1 MTSTMLRDERRGSL
15 IAWLMAAPAV
25 LMALTMCA
33 IEGWRVLQPESRL
46 FATPFVYSLADAI
59 EQNDVQRA
67 YEFVRDGHDP
77 EQLIAVQHALLA
89 GGRPA
94 LVAPLE
100 WAAAT
105 GSRETLL
112 MLLGFSARV
121 DQRIADRALCAAH
134 ASGNGQIA
142 ELLIRYGS
150 AAPTATCPPP
160 PQTAESADAAA
171 PRPASPPAPARP
183 APPSPTR

>member
-1 MTSTMLRDERRGSL
+1 MTSTTLQYERRRSV

-25 LMALTMCA
+25 LMALTMCTV
-33 IEGWRVLQPESRL
+33 EGWRVLEPDSRL

-77 EQLIAVQHALLA
+77 GQPIAVQHPVLT
-89 GGRPA
+89 GGKPA
-94 LVAPLE
+94 LVPPLV

-105 GSRETLL
+105 GSRDTLR

-121 DQRIADRALCAAH
+121 DQRIADSALCAAQ
-134 ASGNGQIA
+134 ASGNNEIA
-142 ELLIRYGS
+142 GLLIRYGS
-150 AAPTATCPPP
+150 ATPAATCPPP
-160 PQTAESADAAA
+160 PQSAESADAAA
-171 PRPASPPAPARP
+171 PRPASPPAPAHP
-183 APPSPTR
+183 ALPSPTR